1 MPLAAL
7 AVTLSASRARADAD
21 APPSE
26 ASLPRAVVVEGSAGI
41 GAPLGYLGGAL
52 VLRPAS
58 PLAIH
63 GGVGLGA
70 QGPQLAA
77 GARGLYAFAPRTAA
91 GVGASW
97 STGALA
103 MPEGRDGTW
112 SPIQSQ
118 KRPPIWSW
126 SRAHMINFELTLE
139 HDARSVLIRPFLG
152 LGYVLNGAEARLA
165 NCGNCPNARPTSAR
179 FVPYFGFAVAFGVL

>member
-1 MPLAAL
+1 MLSAPGAL
-7 AVTLSASRARADAD
+7 AEAH
-21 APPSE
+21 PPAE
-26 ASLPRAVVVEGSAGI
+26 DGPPRAVVVEGSAGL
-41 GAPLGYLGGAL
+41 GTPLGYLGGAL

-58 PLAIH
+58 FVALH

-70 QGPQLAA
+70 QGVQFAA
-77 GARGLYAFAPRTAA
+77 GARGIYAFDRRTTA
-91 GVGASW
+91 GLGVAW

-103 MPEGRDGTW
+103 MPDGRDGPW
-112 SPIQSQ
+112 NPIQSQ

-126 SRAHMINFELTLE
+126 SRAHLINFELMVE

-152 LGYVLNGAEARLA
+152 LGYVLNGADARLA
-165 NCGNCPNARPTSAR
+165 NCDCPAARPMSAR